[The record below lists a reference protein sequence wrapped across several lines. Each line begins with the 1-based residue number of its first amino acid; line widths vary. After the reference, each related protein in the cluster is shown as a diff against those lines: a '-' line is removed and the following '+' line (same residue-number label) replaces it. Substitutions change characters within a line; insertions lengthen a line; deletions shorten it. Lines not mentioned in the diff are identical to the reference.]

1 MFLLLANL
9 VTGAVG
15 AIWDVRDI
23 CIYISNIYSSLG
35 EFETYFSGLVAMCC
49 RSGASAAAEWETTT
63 LMEMSATPLM

>member
-15 AIWDVRDI
+15 AIRDVRDI
-23 CIYISNIYSSLG
+23 CICLG